1 MLKYLVMVTQDMM
14 TACIMIGVLLALAGM
29 LYAVRGRRIVTG
41 GILLGILASCVMT
54 YFKNNTKVISTG
66 LWNVRIFALSLIA
79 LIVFIV
85 FSALRGK
92 MKGKAE
98 PVVCVSAAV
107 LSFTYLLYALPD
119 VIGAPYTF
127 NLASKSVFSTDYI
140 YRFIG
145 LILGLILV
153 FLIGLA
159 VYRIAQNVSEKRV
172 WIMSLILLLVNAV
185 LQITTAIQFLL
196 ARRIIPNSHT
206 LFQLVKFTSNNRK
219 LFIFAAMI
227 ISAAAAAVL
236 YASSRKVTEPYSNPA
251 QHRKIRAKLRN
262 RRRWA
267 LTLVICCLLGAVNLT
282 AVDAYNNREVEL
294 APPEDCEI
302 RDGAVYVSL
311 EQVSDGHLHRFVY
324 EDENGVGI
332 RFIIIKKPNSQAY
345 GVGLDAC
352 DICGETG
359 YYERDDQVVCKLC
372 DVVMN
377 INTIGFKGGCNPIV
391 IDYSVGDGY
400 IRIPFETLVEH
411 EKEFA

>member
-1 MLKYLVMVTQDMM
+1 MLKYLVMVTQDLM
-14 TACIMIGVLLALAGM
+14 TTCIMIGVLLAFCSM
-29 LYAVRGRRIVTG
+29 LYAARGRRIMAG
-41 GILLGILASCVMT
+41 GIVAGIIASCVMT
-54 YFKNNTKVISTG
+54 YFKNNTRLISTG
-66 LWNVRIFALSLIA
+66 LWNVRTFALSLIA
-79 LIVFIV
+79 LIIFII
-85 FSALRGK
+85 FSALRGRL
-92 MKGKAE
+92 KGKGE
-98 PVVCVSAAV
+98 PIIAISSAV
-107 LSFTYLLYALPD
+107 LSFTYLFYALPD

-153 FLIGLA
+153 YLIGLA
-159 VYRIAQNVSEKRV
+159 IYRISLNVSEKRV
-172 WIMSLILLLVNAV
+172 WIMSLVLLIVNAI
-185 LQITTAIQFLL
+185 LQITTSIQFLL

-206 LFQLVKFTSNNRK
+206 LFLLVKFTSNNRK
-219 LFIFAAMI
+219 LFIFIAMI
-227 ISAAAAAVL
+227 ISVAVAAML
-236 YASSRKVTEPYSNPA
+236 YASSRKVTETHDNPA
-251 QHRKIRAKLRN
+251 QHRKIRAKLRS

-267 LTLVICCLLGAVNLT
+267 TALIVCCLVGAVNLT

-294 APPEDCEI
+294 APPEECEI
-302 RDGAVYVSL
+302 RDDAVYVSL
-311 EQVSDGHLHRFVY
+311 EQVGDGHLHRFVY

-400 IRIPFETLVEH
+400 IRIPFDTLVEH